1 MMRMHHIGFVVRDID
16 KYAAALPDIRI
27 EKTID
32 DPVQNARLSLYRLG
46 DGPFIELIQP
56 LSPSAF
62 TWAHLE
68 RSGEGMHHICYEGL
82 SESEVYQLIRQ
93 YRMLKV
99 LGPVDAVLFDRP
111 VIFAVTRARAILEF
125 LI

>member
-1 MMRMHHIGFVVRDID
+1 MMRMHHIGFVVRNID
-16 KYAAALPDIRI
+16 KYIATLPDTQI

-32 DPVQNARLSLYRLG
+32 DPVQNARLSLCRLG

-68 RSGEGMHHICYEGL
+68 RSGEGMHHMCYEGL
-82 SESEVYQLIRQ
+82 SESGVNELIRQ
-93 YRMLKV
+93 RRMLKV
-99 LGPVDAVLFDRP
+99 LGPVDAILFDRP
-111 VIFAVTRARAILEF
+111 VVFVVTRARALLEF